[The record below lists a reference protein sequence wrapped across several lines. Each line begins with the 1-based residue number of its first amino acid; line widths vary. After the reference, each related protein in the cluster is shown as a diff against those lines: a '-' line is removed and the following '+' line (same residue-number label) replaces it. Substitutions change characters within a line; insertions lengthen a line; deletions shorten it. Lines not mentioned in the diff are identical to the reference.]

1 MRVYIYVY
9 IYIYVRIYIY
19 IYILYIYAHRL
30 VGLSALLLS
39 LSLAMLR
46 SEDHKTW
53 VVPTVPVQLRLSPCE
68 ETSSTQPGRP
78 VLEVLGFRGL
88 RFGLG
93 V

>member
-1 MRVYIYVY
+1 MRVYIYMCIYVYVY
-9 IYIYVRIYIY
+9 IYIIHIRSQTRWIK
-19 IYILYIYAHRL
+19 R
-30 VGLSALLLS
+30 ALALS